1 MPKLIEEKPNWKLF
15 KCHSLSEAKDILN
28 DLGIEFNCVYE
39 NLPLRESIHV
49 YFNHGKYI
57 NVAYFTP
64 IMSTLAI
71 IRRLDET
78 LEFKRHY
85 LNIVNY

>member
-64 IMSTLAI
+64 IMTRVVLSHAGLDQRLYCHEE
-71 IRRLDET
+71 RR
-78 LEFKRHY
+78 HP
-85 LNIVNY
+85 